1 MDAEIGVKEQVV
13 DRSIGAQPPTM
24 TLAELEADPHG
35 TFRNYRKDHSVVL
48 HETGGYFVLRFADV
62 DRLSKDTRL
71 CGTETAFPRKLGLEQ
86 GAIFDAFDHSMLT
99 ANGNTHRRRRAPFS
113 KLFAARAIS
122 EMRPHIRRTIE
133 DVIDGFYDD
142 GEIEFVDTFASPIPA
157 RVIADL
163 FGLPRED
170 IPDFARDSYEA
181 TQILSFGL
189 SPERIADIDRA
200 GERLRDYIARILDER
215 RRKPRN
221 DFLSAYLA
229 AASETGEMSP
239 QEILYQI
246 FLLVAAATD
255 TTRISIAAQTS
266 LLLQH
271 RQQWTEVCRDPG
283 LIPAAV
289 AEALRLEPSGS
300 AVTRIASEDIEVD
313 GTVIPAGELITLS
326 TMSAMRDERAYER
339 PDEFDIHRTKSPR
352 LHPVFGYGVHR
363 CLGEALA
370 RVELEESLA
379 AITARIPELQMDVP
393 PAIIGHY
400 GVRRVGE
407 MRVSWKS

>member
-1 MDAEIGVKEQVV
+1 MDAQISVEKARGAPVGV
-13 DRSIGAQPPTM
+13 QPPTM
-24 TLAELEADPHG
+24 TLAELEADTHG
-35 TFRNYRKDHSVVL
+35 TFRRYRKTHSVVL
-48 HETGGYFVLRFADV
+48 HEAGGYFVLRFADV
-62 DRLSKDTRL
+62 DRLSKDPRL
-71 CGTETAFPRKLGLEQ
+71 SGTETAFPKKLGLEQ

-99 ANGNTHRRRRAPFS
+99 ANGDTHRRRRAPFS
-113 KLFAARAIS
+113 KLFAVRAIA

-133 DVIDGFYDD
+133 EVIDGFYDD

-189 SPERIADIDRA
+189 SPERIAEIDRA
-200 GERLRDYIARILDER
+200 GERLRDYIIKILDER
-215 RRKPRN
+215 RRKPRG

-229 AASETGEMSP
+229 AATQAGEMSP
-239 QEILYQI
+239 EEVLYQI

-266 LLLQH
+266 LLLQN
-271 RQQWTEVCRDPG
+271 RQQWMEVCRDPA

-289 AEALRLEPSGS
+289 AESLRLEPSGS
-300 AVTRIASEDIEVD
+300 AVTRITREDIEVD
-313 GTVIPAGELITLS
+313 GTVIPAGNLVSLS
-326 TMSAMRDERAYER
+326 TLSAMRDERVYDH
-339 PDEFDIHRTKSPR
+339 PDAFNIHRTDMPR

-370 RVELEESLA
+370 RAELEESLA
-379 AITARIPELQMDVP
+379 AITTRIPQLQMSVP
-393 PAIIGHY
+393 PAFIGHY
-400 GVRRVGE
+400 GVRRVSE
-407 MRVSWKS
+407 MRVSWKP

>member
-1 MDAEIGVKEQVV
+1 MDTEISINDVSGTPVGV
-13 DRSIGAQPPTM
+13 QPPTM
-24 TLAELEADPHG
+24 TLAELEADAHG
-35 TFRNYRKDHSVVL
+35 TFRRYRQNHSVVR
-48 HETGGYFVLRFADV
+48 HEAGGYFVLRFADV
-62 DRLSKDTRL
+62 DRLSKDSRL
-71 CGTETAFPRKLGLEQ
+71 RSTETAFPRKLGLEQ

-99 ANGNTHRRRRAPFS
+99 ANGDTHRRRRAPFT

-133 DVIDGFYDD
+133 DVIDGIYDD
-142 GEIEFVDTFASPIPA
+142 GEMEFVETFASPIPA

-163 FGLPRED
+163 FGLARED

-189 SPERIADIDRA
+189 SPERIADIDKA
-200 GERLRDYIARILDER
+200 GERLRDYIAKILDER
-215 RRKPRN
+215 RRSPRN
-221 DFLSAYLA
+221 DFLSAFLA
-229 AASETGEMSP
+229 AATEAGEMSP
-239 QEILYQI
+239 EEILYQI

-255 TTRISIAAQTS
+255 TTRMSIAAQTS

-271 RQQWTEVCRDPG
+271 RQQWTEVCRDPS
-283 LIPAAV
+283 LVPAAV
-289 AEALRLEPSGS
+289 AEALRVEPSGS
-300 AVTRIASEDIEVD
+300 AATRLASEDIELD
-313 GTVIPAGELITLS
+313 GTVIPAGELVTFS
-326 TMSAMRDERAYER
+326 TMSAMRDEGVYDH
-339 PDEFDIHRTKSPR
+339 PDAFNIHRTDTPR

-379 AITARIPELQMDVP
+379 AITARIPQMQMGVP

-407 MRVSWKS
+407 MRVSWKP